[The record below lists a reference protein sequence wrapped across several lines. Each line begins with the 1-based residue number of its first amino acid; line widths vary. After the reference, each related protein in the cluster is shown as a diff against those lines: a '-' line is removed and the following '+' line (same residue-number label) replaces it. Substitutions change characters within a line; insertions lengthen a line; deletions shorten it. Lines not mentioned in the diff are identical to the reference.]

1 LTQSGLSMSMAAGV
15 VVEKESEFILSHSGL
30 RALDGLTGGAAWVG
44 VFPW

>member
-1 LTQSGLSMSMAAGV
+1 MSMAAGV

-30 RALDGLTGGAAWVG
+30 RVDGRTGGGAWVG